1 MFNNRHNA
9 LRNPM
14 SRSGKALFAVTL
26 LVLTAAASLP
36 NAVAQTFPAKPVRS
50 VAPYSPGSG
59 PDAVMRIL
67 SERLSRNWGQQLVID
82 NKPGAN
88 GFIAI
93 GDAKRAA
100 PDGYTLLQVD
110 NTHMA
115 LQPHVFKQLPY
126 DPTKDFEPVA
136 PVYFTNFFVVVAA
149 NSPWKDVSDLI
160 KAAKAA
166 PGDITY
172 GSWGIGSVAHVGA
185 ASLEAATGTKM
196 MHVPYKDMGSV
207 YTSVATGD
215 IKWAFGTAATAGPMY
230 QAKKVKFLALAA
242 PQRLAGFT
250 DIPTMGEAGGPAGFE
265 VKTWVGLF
273 APAGTP
279 KAAIEKINA
288 DVGKV
293 LATPEVKERL
303 ATFGFEPY
311 IGPPAELTKAIE
323 RDSRTFGEVVKRAK
337 IALD

>member
-1 MFNNRHNA
+1 MCPTIHTRVFRPAIA
-9 LRNPM
+9 LC
-14 SRSGKALFAVTL
+14 ALAL
-26 LVLTAAASLP
+26 LTTANLP
-36 NAVAQTFPAKPVRS
+36 SAVAQTFPAKPVRS

-88 GFIAI
+88 GFIGI
-93 GDAKRAA
+93 SDAKRAA
-100 PDGYTLLQVD
+100 PDGYTVMQVD

-126 DPTKDFEPVA
+126 DPVKDFEPVA

-149 NSPWKDVSDLI
+149 NSPWKDVGDLI

-185 ASLEAATGTKM
+185 AMLEAATDTKM

-215 IKWAFGTAATAGPMY
+215 IKWAFGTAATAGPMS

-250 DIPTMGEAGGPAGFE
+250 DIPTVAEAGGPAGFE

-279 KAAIEKINA
+279 KANIEKINA

-293 LATPEVKERL
+293 LATAEVKERL

-311 IGPPAELTKAIE
+311 IGPPSELTRAIE

-337 IALD
+337 ISVE